1 MRAPESGFVEDTGG
15 IAQSVAWF
23 LVSLAVVG
31 VVLYLIGI
39 EEVLRT
45 ARRADGQT
53 VAGLVVLAGGTVV
66 ARGIAL
72 DVLFDILDRPVS
84 LSRGVAL
91 YVASTFLNNAT
102 PSGQAGGAPASG
114 LLIARTGDA
123 PYEIGFAA
131 ILTLGVCS
139 NLVMLGFGVVG
150 VGFVSTTATTD
161 ADLGLIAVATVG
173 LLVLMGF
180 GIAALVRFRRSVTIA
195 AVRVLTPLARVGG
208 RILPRWSSPE
218 HSAVEQRVERFWMS
232 LTRLRAASPRQVLA
246 IAVLLAA
253 AHVMNIGALWIAL
266 GSVGTPVAF
275 PVLLAVVPTAAVAA
289 VAPIPSG
296 AGGVS
301 VVLIALLVATTTVAA
316 PTIGAAVVLYRAITH
331 WFRTLVGGIVAAI
344 LVGFGH
350 TDD

>member
-1 MRAPESGFVEDTGG
+1 VTAPELGFGENTNR

-45 ARRADGQT
+45 ARGADSRT
-53 VAGLVVLAGGTVV
+53 LAGLVVLAGGTVV

-72 DVLFDILDRPVS
+72 DVLFDVFDRPVS
-84 LSRGVAL
+84 LSRGIAL

-139 NLVMLGFGVVG
+139 NLVMLGFGVAG
-150 VGFVSTTATTD
+150 VGFVSATATTD
-161 ADLGLIAVATVG
+161 ANLGLIAVATVG
-173 LLVLMGF
+173 LLVLMGL
-180 GIAALVRFRRSVTIA
+180 GIAALVRFRRSVSTA
-195 AVRVLTPLARVGG
+195 AVTVLTPLVRIGG
-208 RILPRWSSPE
+208 RLLPRRSPPE
-218 HSAVEQRVERFWMS
+218 RSTVERRVDRFWTS
-232 LTRLRAASPRQVLA
+232 LDRLRAASPRQVLT

-253 AHVMNIGALWIAL
+253 AHVMNIGALWVAL
-266 GSVGTPVAF
+266 GSVGAPVAF
-275 PVLLAVVPTAAVAA
+275 PVLLAIVPTAAVAA

-301 VVLIALLVATTTVAA
+301 VALIALLVATTTIGA
-316 PTIGAAVVLYRAITH
+316 PEIGAAVVLYRAITH
-331 WFRTLVGGIVAAI
+331 WFRTLVGGVVTAI
-344 LVGFGH
+344 LVGVGRS
-350 TDD
+350 DD